1 MFLSKE
7 ALVLFICKKKKLKE
21 EKSNRL
27 NHYFFHSIT
36 LIVGN
41 VENTTGI
48 VQIF

>member
-7 ALVLFICKKKKLKE
+7 ALVLFICKKKLKE